1 MGGTENFFFK
11 KSAISFYISLL
22 LSFITMSGTIFQQQV
37 LGKLEN
43 IEKNI
48 NSLKTEVDYIM
59 EYIEDS
65 KLTDEEQKLLEE
77 ALEDRKQGK
86 LLSSKEVF
94 G

>member
-1 MGGTENFFFK
+1 MSLTTP
-11 KSAISFYISLL
+11 SIVFYICLSL
-22 LSFITMSGTIFQQQV
+22 FIITMSETVFQEQV
-37 LGKLEN
+37 LGKLESM
-43 IEKNI
+43 EKNI
-48 NSLKTEVDYIM
+48 NSLKREVNYIV

-65 KLTDEEQKLLEE
+65 KLTEEEQKLLKE

>member
-1 MGGTENFFFK
+1 
-11 KSAISFYISLL
+11 
-22 LSFITMSGTIFQQQV
+22 MSGTIFQQQV

-65 KLTDEEQKLLEE
+65 KLTDEEKQLLETSYKHE
-77 ALEDRKQGK
+77 KEGK
-86 LLSSKEVF
+86 LISSNDLSKKL
-94 G
+94 GI

>member
-1 MGGTENFFFK
+1 MRETV
-11 KSAISFYISLL
+11 
-22 LSFITMSGTIFQQQV
+22 FQQQV

-43 IEKNI
+43 IERNI

>member
-1 MGGTENFFFK
+1 
-11 KSAISFYISLL
+11 
-22 LSFITMSGTIFQQQV
+22 MSETVFQQQV

>member
-1 MGGTENFFFK
+1 MVITEDF
-11 KSAISFYISLL
+11 
-22 LSFITMSGTIFQQQV
+22 
-37 LGKLEN
+37 
-43 IEKNI
+43 
-48 NSLKTEVDYIM
+48 LKTNYIM

-65 KLTDEEQKLLEE
+65 KLTEEEQKLLEE

>member
-1 MGGTENFFFK
+1 
-11 KSAISFYISLL
+11 
-22 LSFITMSGTIFQQQV
+22 MSETVFQEQV
-37 LGKLEN
+37 LGKLESM
-43 IEKNI
+43 EKNI
-48 NSLKTEVDYIM
+48 NSLKREVNYIV

-65 KLTDEEQKLLEE
+65 KLTEEEQKLLKE

>member
-1 MGGTENFFFK
+1 MTHNFIFQK
-11 KSAISFYISLL
+11 ISDKFLYTLTYI
-22 LSFITMSGTIFQQQV
+22 IYYMSGTIFQQQV
-37 LGKLEN
+37 LGKLAN

>member
-1 MGGTENFFFK
+1 MRETV
-11 KSAISFYISLL
+11 
-22 LSFITMSGTIFQQQV
+22 FQQQV

-43 IEKNI
+43 IERNI

-65 KLTDEEQKLLEE
+65 KLTDEEQKLLED
-77 ALEDRKQGK
+77 ALEDRKHGK
-86 LLSSKEVF
+86 LLRSKEVF